1 MIKLSY
7 KYNGSSLKFLN
18 HGFCLP
24 KLPILP
30 ADDSSRHNNT
40 VTTLIEFLNTSSATY
55 LASDKL
61 MPGPEMEAAREAELR
76 RQEVL
81 RQMRDIENHTLQSTK
96 SSKIML
102 SESERVG
109 LETAQELV
117 KQREQLNNTERK
129 LDNIGGDLKDTQ
141 KNINGIKS
149 VFSSLKTWWST
160 PKQGTQSGNS
170 QKESPTQPASPTDPC
185 DTEGVLKNPNLSSAF
200 QKCQTSLASS
210 QQSSTHPALQLR
222 GFDDVEEDDTFV
234 RDFRETS
241 KKVNLQLDA
250 DLDEISQGLSRLKGL
265 AVGLG
270 EEITDQNDLID
281 RIHGKAEKVEATIGS
296 QNTQMKKILKR

>member
-1 MIKLSY
+1 MAS
-7 KYNGSSLKFLN
+7 GSRKFGL
-18 HGFCLP
+18 
-24 KLPILP
+24 
-30 ADDSSRHNNT
+30 DDNNSNFSFNDNDGMT
-40 VTTLIEFLNTSSATY
+40 REFLNTSSATY

-81 RQMRDIENHTLQSTK
+81 RQMRDIENRTLQSTK
-96 SSKIML
+96 NSKIML
-102 SESERVG
+102 SESEKVG

-117 KQREQLNNTERK
+117 KQRTSFSF
-129 LDNIGGDLKDTQ
+129 GHHCDLKDTQ

-160 PKQGTQSGNS
+160 PKQGSQSSNP
-170 QKESPTQPASPTDPC
+170 QKESPQPGSPTDPSN
-185 DTEGVLKNPNLSSAF
+185 TEQMLKNPHLSSAY
-200 QKCQTSLASS
+200 QKSQASLVSS

-222 GFDDVEEDDTFV
+222 GFDDVQNDSFTQ
-234 RDFRETS
+234 DFRETS

-250 DLDEISQGLSRLKGL
+250 DLDEMSQGLSRLRGL
-265 AVGLG
+265 AMGLG